1 MISIYLKEK
10 IKDLLPASVF
20 RLAKKIWVY
29 FFMNPNSLIMKIRL
43 VNFWQPEFVP
53 IYFNGYSFDIL
64 IDPKNGHIDNF
75 IFINRVWGEMISDV
89 LLDNL
94 CLGGTFIDV
103 GANIGYF
110 SLFASRLVGS
120 NGTVQ
125 AFEPVKR
132 LSTQFSASIR
142 KNNFDNI
149 YLHRYACG
157 SETREM
163 NMMVNEQNAGSS
175 SLIEAKN
182 QFGSVREHIQVKKM
196 DDILKNI
203 QRIDMMKIDVEGYEF
218 EVLKGAENL
227 IKKHKPKIIFEFSP
241 VIYEASLAGS
251 SLQLLKFLTEH
262 HYAIQT
268 LRGELLFEKDFPKLI
283 ERLERSN
290 RQIDLFCK

>member
-1 MISIYLKEK
+1 MYLKEK
-10 IKDLLPASVF
+10 IKDLLPAPVF

-29 FFMNPNSLIMKIRL
+29 FFMNPNSLIMKIWL
-43 VNFWQPEFVP
+43 VNFRQPEFVP
-53 IYFNGYSFDIL
+53 ICFNGYSFDIL
-64 IDPKNGHIDNF
+64 IDPKNGRVDNF
-75 IFINRVWGEMISDV
+75 IFINRVWDEMISDV

-94 CLGGTFIDV
+94 YPGGTFIDV

-110 SLFASRLVGS
+110 SLLASRLVGG

-125 AFEPVKR
+125 AFEPVKQ
-132 LSTQFSASIR
+132 LSTQFSTSIR

-163 NMMVNEQNAGSS
+163 DIMVNKQNVGGS

-182 QFGSVREHIQVKKM
+182 PLGSIHERIQIRKM
-196 DDILKNI
+196 DDMLKNI
-203 QRIDMMKIDVEGYEF
+203 QHIDMIKIDVEGYEF

-227 IKKHKPKIIFEFSP
+227 IKKHKPKIIFEFNP
-241 VIYEASLAGS
+241 VIYEASLTGS

-262 HYAIQT
+262 HYVIQT

-283 ERLERSN
+283 ERLKRSN